1 MVNNLKEINNIRV
14 EYKGNF
20 EQSKAA
26 FSKFSEIYQNALFE
40 IDTKP
45 KLTEEAQD
53 VLDKLAEK
61 FHVEV
66 TENDFDSER
75 NLLVLQI
82 IKRASS
88 EIGPEEVKYVKD
100 SVYKL
105 WHEGAI
111 TLRQFFDA
119 IEWLSNHY
127 KAERIK
133 EKCVDDILDIIDDHK
148 NITDKEENYGVI

>member
-1 MVNNLKEINNIRV
+1 MVNNLEEINNIRV

-20 EQSKAA
+20 EWSKAA
-26 FSKFSEIYQNALFE
+26 FSKFSEIYKNALSA

-66 TENDFDSER
+66 TENDFDSEG
-75 NLLVLQI
+75 NLLILQI

-88 EIGPEEVKYVKD
+88 EIGPKEVKYVKD
-100 SVYKL
+100 CVYKL

-111 TLRQFFDA
+111 TLRECLDS

-127 KAERIK
+127 KSEKIK
-133 EKCVDDILDIIDDHK
+133 EKCTDDVLNIIDGHK
-148 NITDKEENYGVI
+148 NIADEEENYGVL

>member
-1 MVNNLKEINNIRV
+1 MVNNLEEINNIRV

-20 EQSKAA
+20 ERSKAA
-26 FSKFSEIYQNALFE
+26 FSKFSEIYKNALSE

-53 VLDKLAEK
+53 VLDKLTEK
-61 FHVEV
+61 LHVEV
-66 TENDFDSER
+66 TEDDFDSEG
-75 NLLVLQI
+75 NLLILQI

-88 EIGPEEVKYVKD
+88 EIGSKEVKYVKD

-111 TLRQFFDA
+111 TLRQCLDA

-127 KAERIK
+127 KAEKIK
-133 EKCVDDILDIIDDHK
+133 EKCADDILDIIDDHK